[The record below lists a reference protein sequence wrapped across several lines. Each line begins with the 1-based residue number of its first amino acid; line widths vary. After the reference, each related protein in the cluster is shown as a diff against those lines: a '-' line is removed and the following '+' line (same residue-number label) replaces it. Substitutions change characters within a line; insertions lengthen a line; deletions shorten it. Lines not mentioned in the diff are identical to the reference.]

1 MIVALEQL
9 ACQFICLLFC
19 DQLSHT
25 NFLGFC
31 NPSSIFVGIE
41 STYGDD
47 PSEFVKNKEHTD
59 FRESSKA
66 RYIFRIV
73 LTVIAQYLKIQEF
86 FFFSCGG
93 GTGENGLLKLCLS
106 PSNVCCSAVTLR
118 FHGSKIFIKIILVV
132 NHRDSFR
139 TLSITPTILQLK
151 STFLKRLNIYNIQ
164 KVQELECTG

>member
-1 MIVALEQL
+1 MCWPAANPTVARKGRGKDQAGTIAKDTFDLMIVALEQL

-66 RYIFRIV
+66 
-73 LTVIAQYLKIQEF
+73 K
-86 FFFSCGG
+86 
-93 GTGENGLLKLCLS
+93 
-106 PSNVCCSAVTLR
+106 
-118 FHGSKIFIKIILVV
+118 
-132 NHRDSFR
+132 
-139 TLSITPTILQLK
+139 
-151 STFLKRLNIYNIQ
+151 
-164 KVQELECTG
+164 